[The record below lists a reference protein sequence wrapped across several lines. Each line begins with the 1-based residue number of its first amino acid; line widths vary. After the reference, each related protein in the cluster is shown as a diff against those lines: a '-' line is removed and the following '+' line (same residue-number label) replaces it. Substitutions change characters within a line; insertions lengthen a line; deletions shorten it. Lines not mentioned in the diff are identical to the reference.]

1 MQIGLCEG
9 RHEIKTNEGEDLD
22 DFVFSAVENPMD
34 FRSHYLQG
42 MEWLDQKSPSEIH
55 LYVTGLTTLLTAFL
69 LAVKDYGD
77 LSLLIL
83 MHYDRDSGN
92 YLPQAAT
99 TLC

>member
-22 DFVFSAVENPMD
+22 GFVFSAVENPMD
-34 FRSHYLQG
+34 FRSHYLEV
-42 MEWLDQKSPSEIH
+42 MEWLDKTSPSEVH

-69 LAVKDYGD
+69 LAVKDYGA

-83 MHYDRDSGN
+83 MHYDRESGK
-92 YLPQAAT
+92 YIPQDVSP
-99 TLC
+99 LL

>member
-9 RHEIKTNEGEDLD
+9 RHEIKTNEGENLEG
-22 DFVFSAVENPMD
+22 FIFSTVENPMD
-34 FRSHYLQG
+34 FRSHYLQV
-42 MEWLDQKSPSEIH
+42 MEWFDQESPSEIY

-69 LAVKDYGD
+69 LAAKSYGD

-83 MHYDRDSGN
+83 MHYDRESGN
-92 YLPQAAT
+92 YLPKAAT